1 MIGRGKSGGFFAN
14 YWHWTA
20 LAAGI
25 VLLLAALAA
34 FFMNTD
40 LDAQEE
46 ATDALRRLDTLKSR
60 RDTGV
65 KALEAMPFVVA
76 SKIVGNPP
84 TLGEVDDSKGSY
96 LVSRSRVYCA
106 SCERAILEK
115 SEKCAFCGAEQP
127 KDVPS
132 KVDSDGDGMTD
143 EYERKYGLD
152 PNADDRELDKDADGF
167 SNDEEFAAGTDPADP
182 KSHPPYIASLKLASS
197 DAVKETTLPFYF
209 EKILP
214 LPGGKYRYFFRDLT
228 KKDAYGNTGL
238 VYKVLEGEE
247 IGKTDFVV
255 KGYVE
260 KKERK
265 AIKGGRGM
273 EREADLSEATIER
286 KKDGRVI
293 VLPVGKKRMPVDVQA
308 KLVYER
314 RGTKEYTVVPGD
326 VIELNGEK
334 HKVKSV
340 EKLADGGKVT
350 LEDMATGKISILKG
364 T

>member
-1 MIGRGKSGGFFAN
+1 MIGRGRSGGFFAN
-14 YWHWTA
+14 NWHWA
-20 LAAGI
+20 AMAAGI
-25 VLLLAALAA
+25 ALLLGALAA

-40 LDAQEE
+40 LDPQEE
-46 ATDALRRLDTLKSR
+46 AADALSRLDTLKSR

-65 KALEAMPFVVA
+65 KALETGPFVVA
-76 SKIVGNPP
+76 SKIAGNPP
-84 TLGEVDDSKGSY
+84 TLGEVEDAKGSY
-96 LVSRSRVYCA
+96 LVSKGRVFCA
-106 SCERAILEK
+106 ACERAIPEK
-115 SEKCAFCGAEQP
+115 AEKCAFCGVEQP
-127 KDVPS
+127 KEELVKLDT
-132 KVDSDGDGMTD
+132 DGDGMPD
-143 EYERKYGLD
+143 EYERKHGLD
-152 PNADDRELDKDADGF
+152 PAADDRELDKDGDGF
-167 SNDEEFAAGTDPADP
+167 SNNEEFAAGTDPADP
-182 KSHPPYIASLKLASS
+182 KSHPPYIESLKLAA

-247 IGKTDFVV
+247 IGKRGFVV
-255 KGYVE
+255 KGYTE
-260 KKERK
+260 KKEKK
-265 AIKGGRGM
+265 AIKGGNGM
-273 EREADLSEATIER
+273 EREEDLSEATIER

-293 VLPVGKKRMPVDVQA
+293 VLRIGERRKPVDVQA

-334 HKVKSV
+334 YKVKTV
-340 EKLADGGKVT
+340 EKLGVGGKVT
-350 LEDMATGKISILKG
+350 IEDLATGKISILKG